1 MAKNKRVRTQKQ
13 SRFWTKFFT
22 YAFLIFMS
30 VVIIYPLLITATS
43 AFKAGNLL
51 AFDLSFE
58 AEFTLDNF
66 RRLFDETL
74 YGTWYMNTLF
84 VAIVAMLIQ
93 VTIITLAGFAYSRY
107 RFIGRKVIN
116 ARKYCKHKCRKEQ
129 NYRGPMDELT
139 YKGNHI
145 YIG

>member
-107 RFIGRKVIN
+107 RFIGRKSSL
-116 ARKYCKHKCRKEQ
+116 KFFF
-129 NYRGPMDELT
+129 LT
-139 YKGNHI
+139 MNGYKLPKLWGVFLLKRI
-145 YIG
+145 IVVF